1 ALVTAGLSLC
11 LYGVNA
17 RDATPATATGEQ
29 GGWRGLNEFS
39 FSSACPESTPRI
51 PASNSMSDAKRLFNR
66 LLNPTVYKSYV
77 RPVTNHSQPILL
89 YMKPQPRAD
98 SRCDEK
104 NQIVTLNMWVF
115 QQWHDPNFIWDP
127 ASYDNIRSGLQ
138 IWCSTTMPEVTGP
151 AQFGQQSQRV
161 LGRHGAVEAAHN
173 IQEPNCTLKLGT
185 WTHNGFLIDLRHVA
199 QMEEALL
206 NRRVNFDNCQAF
218 IDYAVDLSQFVENG
232 EWDILRPPPV
242 ATSPSNRCCPEPY
255 LDLTFSLR
263 IRRKTLF
270 YRSGEKMSLSVNILV
285 SLTVFFW
292 LIFDICPPT
301 SRVVPLILKYLLF
314 TMALVTLSVMATVV
328 VINVHWRSPDGSV
341 MAPWVRRVFF
351 RALPRL
357 LLIRMPPALAAEAET
372 EAAEA
377 EL

>member
-1 ALVTAGLSLC
+1 LNERGLST
-11 LYGVNA
+11 
-17 RDATPATATGEQ
+17 R
-29 GGWRGLNEFS
+29 
-39 FSSACPESTPRI
+39 
-51 PASNSMSDAKRLFNR
+51 
-66 LLNPTVYKSYV
+66 
-77 RPVTNHSQPILL
+77 TNNFHCQ
-89 YMKPQPRAD
+89 
-98 SRCDEK
+98 DEK

-127 ASYDNIRSGLQ
+127 ASYDNIRVMHIPSEQ
-138 IWCSTTMPEVTGP
+138 IWTPDLVLYNNAGGDWDLRSSANKVSVFSDGTVQWKPP
-151 AQFGQQSQRV
+151 IIFKSQCDID
-161 LGRHGAVEAAHN
+161 VEFFPFDT
-173 IQEPNCTLKLGT
+173 QNCTLKLGT

-232 EWDILRPPPV
+232 EWDILEASARRNI
-242 ATSPSNRCCPEPY
+242 AKYRCCPEPY

-270 YRSGEKMSLSVNILV
+270 YGVNLICPCLAISFLTVLVFYLPGSSGEKMSLSVNILV

-377 EL
+377 ELE